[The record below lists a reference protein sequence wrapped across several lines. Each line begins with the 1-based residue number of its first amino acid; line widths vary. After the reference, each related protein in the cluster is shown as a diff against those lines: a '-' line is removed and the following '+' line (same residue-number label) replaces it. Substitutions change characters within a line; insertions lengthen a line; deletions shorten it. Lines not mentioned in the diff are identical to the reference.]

1 MARDPICGMFVEEKN
16 DTINCELEGRRYY
29 FCCKS
34 CLDEF
39 SMPEKELK
47 KLKRHVGLSIIL
59 TLPIILLTYL
69 NLFPHQL
76 NSYILFALATPV
88 QFWLGW
94 RFYQGTFDAFKHKM
108 TNMDVLIAIGT
119 STAWSY
125 STIVTFVHNIF
136 PMADV
141 YFETSSVII
150 TLLLI
155 GRLLE
160 SRTKTRATRAVKKLL
175 DLKPKFAHVIT
186 DGQEKETP
194 VEQVRLD
201 DIIIVRPGERVP
213 ADGIIIDG
221 RSSVDQSAIT
231 GESIPVEKEVG
242 DEVIGSTINKEGAF
256 KFKVTKIGEESV
268 LSQIVKLVEEAK
280 SSKVPI
286 QKLADK
292 ISSYFVPLI
301 ITIAT
306 ISALGW
312 FFVGGI
318 GLTFSILAFVSVIII
333 SCPCALGIATPAA
346 LMVGAGKAAENG
358 ILIKG
363 GENLENA
370 RKVEVIVFD
379 KTGTLTKGIPS
390 VTDVLSLD
398 GMDSNEILRLAAIA
412 EKNSEHPIAKAIVRY
427 AKTSNIPIADPD
439 NFKSLTGSGITSQYG
454 DHHILV
460 GNKKLVTDNG
470 IVIDEKLGKKIQ
482 GLEEEG
488 KTTIIICI
496 DEKLSGIIA
505 MMDSTSDHAQ
515 ETIRR
520 LKRNGIGIIMLTG
533 DNMRTANAIAKNLG
547 IDRVLAEV
555 TPQEKENLVKKI
567 KQEGKTVAMVGDGIN
582 DAPALAAADLGIS
595 FGSGTDIAK
604 ETGGI
609 ILVKDDLRDV
619 VTAIELSKKTVAKI
633 KQNLILSF
641 AYNSALIPV
650 AAGALVPIFGPH
662 VYMLLPFLAA
672 GAMATSSVT
681 VISNSLLLNRYKPMQ
696 WRIKNAH
703 I

>member
-16 DTINCELEGRRYY
+16 DTINCELEGRKYY

-39 SMPEKELK
+39 AMPEKELK

-59 TLPIILLTYL
+59 TIPIILLTYL
-69 NLFPHQL
+69 TLFPHQL

-292 ISSYFVPLI
+292 ISAYFVPLI

-470 IVIDEKLGKKIQ
+470 IVIDEKLEKKIQ

-488 KTTIIICI
+488 KTTIIISI

-520 LKRNGIGIIMLTG
+520 LKRNEIGIIMLTG

>member
-16 DTINCELEGRRYY
+16 DTINCELEGRKYY

-39 SMPEKELK
+39 AMPEKELK

-59 TLPIILLTYL
+59 TIPIILLTYL
-69 NLFPHQL
+69 TLFPHQL

-470 IVIDEKLGKKIQ
+470 IVIDEKLEKKIQ

-488 KTTIIICI
+488 KTTIIISI

>member
-39 SMPEKELK
+39 AMPEKELK

-59 TLPIILLTYL
+59 TIPIILLTYL

-306 ISALGW
+306 ISAFGW

-470 IVIDEKLGKKIQ
+470 IVIDEKLEKKIQ

-488 KTTIIICI
+488 KTTIIISI

>member
-1 MARDPICGMFVEEKN
+1 MARDPICGMFVEEKEHS
-16 DTINCELEGRRYY
+16 INYETEGRKYY

-39 SMPEKELK
+39 AMPEKELK
-47 KLKRHVGLSIIL
+47 KLKRHVALGIVLTIPIVLFTYVAIL
-59 TLPIILLTYL
+59 
-69 NLFPHQL
+69 PHQL
-76 NSYILFALATPV
+76 NSYMLFVLATPV

-119 STAWSY
+119 STAWGY
-125 STIVTFVHNIF
+125 STVVTFVHNVS

-160 SRTKTRATRAVKKLL
+160 SKTKTKASKAVKKLL
-175 DLKPKFAHVIT
+175 DLKPRFGHVIK
-186 DGQEKETP
+186 DGQETDVP
-194 VEQVRLD
+194 IEQIQLG
-201 DIIIVRPGERVP
+201 DIIIVRPGERIP
-213 ADGIIIDG
+213 ADGTMIDG

-256 KFKVTKIGEESV
+256 KFKVTKVGEDSV

-280 SSKVPI
+280 SSRVPI
-286 QKLADK
+286 QKLADRV
-292 ISSYFVPLI
+292 SSYFVPLI
-301 ITIAT
+301 ITIAI

-318 GLTFSILAFVSVIII
+318 GLTFSILAFVSVMII

-370 RKVEVIVFD
+370 RKIEVIVFD

-390 VTDVLSLD
+390 VTDVLSLNE
-398 GMDSNEILRLAAIA
+398 MDSNELLRLAAIS
-412 EKNSEHPIAKAIVRY
+412 EKNSEHPLAKAIVRH
-427 AKTSNIPIADPD
+427 AKTAGIPVSEPD
-439 NFKSLTGSGITSQYG
+439 SFKSFTGSGIDAQYG
-454 DHHILV
+454 DHQILI
-460 GNKKLVTDNG
+460 GNRKIIRDNG
-470 IVIDEKLGKKIQ
+470 IAIDDSLERKIREFEESGKITVIV
-482 GLEEEG
+482 
-488 KTTIIICI
+488 CI
-496 DEKLSGIIA
+496 DKKLSGIIA
-505 MMDSTSDHAQ
+505 MMDTINDHAQ
-515 ETIRR
+515 EAVRR
-520 LKRNGIGIIMLTG
+520 LEKIGIQVAMLTG
-533 DNMRTANAIAKNLG
+533 DNMRTANAIAGKLG

-555 TPQEKENLVKKI
+555 SPQEKENIIKKI
-567 KQEGKTVAMVGDGIN
+567 KQEGKAVAMVGDGIN
-582 DAPALAAADLGIS
+582 DAPALAAANLGVS

-633 KQNLILSF
+633 KQNLFLSF
-641 AYNSALIPV
+641 VYNSALIPV
-650 AAGALVPIFGPH
+650 AAGALVPIFGAH
-662 VYMLLPFLAA
+662 IYMILPFLAA

-681 VISNSLLLNRYKPMQ
+681 VISNSLLLNRYRPT
-696 WRIKNAH
+696 
-703 I
+703 